1 MSTIQVHEEHKS
13 GHESK
18 HSNQIILTL
27 LKTESNFIDVSL
39 TYVSRG
45 ENWDNKS
52 GTTSTSLII
61 DFFDAEYKRKERPI
75 VLLTCEWS
83 R

>member
-61 DFFDAEYKRKERPI
+61 DFSNKRRERPF
-75 VLLTCEWS
+75 VLTCEWS

>member
-13 GHESK
+13 GHESE

-45 ENWDNKS
+45 EN
-52 GTTSTSLII
+52 
-61 DFFDAEYKRKERPI
+61 
-75 VLLTCEWS
+75 
-83 R
+83 